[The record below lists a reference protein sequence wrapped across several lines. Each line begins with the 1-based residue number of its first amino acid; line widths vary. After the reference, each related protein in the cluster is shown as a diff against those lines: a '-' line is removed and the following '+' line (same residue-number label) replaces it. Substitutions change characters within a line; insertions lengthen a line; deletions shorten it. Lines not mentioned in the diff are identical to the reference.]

1 MQRVST
7 RGQGSVLPTIIV
19 LMHRTVPNPKQGLR
33 SYLLVNEWVSKRVNE
48 EGSNLEVFFEGG
60 GGQNRA
66 RAIPSEH
73 IVQDW
78 YISQFHRNT
87 THIKVK
93 SLMKRGL
100 WKQSEIRG
108 WDFRGQSLSQA
119 ERGQRAVLGMY
130 TPVHL
135 PLLPSPAFSLACT
148 PTAASLPSSLE
159 SGCSPAHTWNPNLL
173 TPISVSYHALWP

>member
-1 MQRVST
+1 MQRVSA
-7 RGQGSVLPTIIV
+7 RGQGSVLPTIIA

-33 SYLLVNEWVSKRVNE
+33 SYSLVNEWVSKRVNE
-48 EGSNLEVFFEGG
+48 EGLNSEVFFEGG

-66 RAIPSEH
+66 RVIPSEY

-78 YISQFHRNT
+78 CISQFHRNT

-93 SLMKRGL
+93 SDERGL

-119 ERGQRAVLGMY
+119 ERWQRAVWGMY

-135 PLLPSPAFSLACT
+135 PLLPSPAFSLART
-148 PTAASLPSSLE
+148 
-159 SGCSPAHTWNPNLL
+159 SPQP
-173 TPISVSYHALWP
+173 PFPRV